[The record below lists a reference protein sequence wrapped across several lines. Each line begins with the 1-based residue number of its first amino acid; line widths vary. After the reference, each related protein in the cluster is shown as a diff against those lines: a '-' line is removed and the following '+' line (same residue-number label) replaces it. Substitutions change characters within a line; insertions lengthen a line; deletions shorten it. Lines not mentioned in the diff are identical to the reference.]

1 MICSSHH
8 KRGEEVME
16 FNLSPHYYKEF
27 LKKEMLY
34 NHKPIPVIS
43 EGWVRIG
50 DYYHY
55 MIAAPAAARAWR
67 NNCLAARGARETGAR
82 LAGR

>member
-1 MICSSHH
+1 MAQL
-8 KRGEEVME
+8 GENWDPATEMAI
-16 FNLSPHYYKEF
+16 FNR
-27 LKKEMLY
+27 
-34 NHKPIPVIS
+34 N
-43 EGWVRIG
+43 RIG